1 MIGIKPDKDGW
12 MSVNE
17 LIAGIRARSYQF
29 DRSNE
34 PDKFNEF
41 DKFDEKILKNNVQ
54 NDEIK
59 RYSFNEDES
68 MIRAN
73 KEEPAETQ
81 PSEES

>member
-12 MSVNE
+12 MSVDK
-17 LIAGIRARSYQF
+17 LIAGIRARRYQF
-29 DRSNE
+29 DKSNE
-34 PDKFNEF
+34 LDKFNEF
-41 DKFDEKILKNNVQ
+41 YKFDEKILKNIVQ
-54 NDEIK
+54 NDEKK

>member
-54 NDEIK
+54 NDEKK

-68 MIRAN
+68 MIQAN
-73 KEEPAETQ
+73 KEEPAEAQ
-81 PSEES
+81 PSEEL